1 MKKFFVLLSALA
13 VLAWG
18 GVIVGCSDGSE
29 SGDYDPNALEGLWI
43 DSEDDA
49 SAVYFKDGKAYLN
62 CEKGDDGNYTSAE
75 DGAPYSVKG
84 DVITVGDEAVK
95 ILDMRVKDYVKLAA
109 DDKTTTYKYSDK
121 AFSSGSP
128 SGGDS
133 EVDANSKYYAKEY
146 SKEFSASD
154 EKVEFSIEVKS
165 DKTAKVISFE
175 CMTDT
180 ADGVDISAVVKV
192 GGNWDYVKIP
202 DAEDA
207 YPKLTT
213 EWKKFTTPTLAAKG
227 SEISGGKASASDSG
241 WYVNGATN
249 NDDLQVVGMELYNG
263 SAKKGGTVY
272 IRNLLVLDQDGK
284 PIDLS
289 GFDWN

>member
-1 MKKFFVLLSALA
+1 MKNMMKKIFVLLSSLA

-18 GVIVGCSDGSE
+18 GVTVGCSDGSD
-29 SGDYDPNALEGLWI
+29 SGDYDPKALEGLWI

-49 SAVYFKDGKAYLN
+49 NAVCFKDGKAYFDLQ
-62 CEKGDDGNYTSAE
+62 KGADGNYSSAE
-75 DGAPYSVKG
+75 GGESYSVKG

-109 DDKTTTYKYSDK
+109 GDKTATYKYSDK

-128 SGGDS
+128 SGGED
-133 EVDANSKYYAKEY
+133 NSKYYAKEY

-175 CMTDT
+175 YMTDT

-227 SEISGGKASASDSG
+227 SEISGGKADADDSG
-241 WYVNGATN
+241 WYVNGSTN

-284 PIDLS
+284 PIELS

>member
-29 SGDYDPNALEGLWI
+29 SGDYDPNVLEGLWI

-121 AFSSGSP
+121 AFSSGDA
-128 SGGDS
+128 GDDG
-133 EVDANSKYYAKEY
+133 EEDKYDYKQELG
-146 SKEFSASD
+146 
-154 EKVEFSIEVKS
+154 KS
-165 DKTAKVISFE
+165 QKTAIYLDVPNGHIAKNISFE
-175 CMTDT
+175 YR
-180 ADGVDISAVVKV
+180 ADDVAEDVDMCVFIKV
-192 GGNWDYVKIP
+192 GEGWSYVKIP
-202 DAEDA
+202 GNAEDDV
-207 YPKLTT
+207 YPKLAKD
-213 EWKKFTTPTLAAKG
+213 WKKITTVDLPV
-227 SEISGGKASASDSG
+227 SGASFVSGDG
-241 WYVNGATN
+241 WYFDEGTKNG
-249 NDDLQVVGMELYNG
+249 DLKRIGMEVSPSANGG
-263 SAKKGGTVY
+263 SAY
-272 IRNLLVLDQDGK
+272 IRNLKVIGQDGAE
-284 PIDLS
+284 IDVSELDW
-289 GFDWN
+289 GFENYD